1 MYNAFVMAKKY
12 ENELI
17 DLLSGIAVNHTM
29 SDTLSNLLTPQEFE
43 EMALRL
49 QIFKGLVKGKSQ
61 RQLAKDLNV
70 SLATVSRGSRELKYG
85 KPGIKK
91 VLEKSD

>member
-1 MYNAFVMAKKY
+1 MSKKY

-17 DLLSGIAVNHTM
+17 SLLSGIAVNNTM
-29 SDTLSNLLTPQEFE
+29 SDTLSNLLTPQEIE

-49 QIFKGLVKGKSQ
+49 QIFKGLLENKSQ
-61 RQLAKDLNV
+61 RRLAKDLNV

-85 KPGIKK
+85 KPGLKR
-91 VLEKSD
+91 VLTKSD

>member
-1 MYNAFVMAKKY
+1 MSKKY

-17 DLLSGIAVNHTM
+17 DLLSGIAVNGAM
-29 SDTLSNLLTPQEFE
+29 ADTLSNLLTPQELE

-49 QIFKGLVKGKSQ
+49 QIFKGLLKNKSQ

-70 SLATVSRGSRELKYG
+70 SLATISRGNRELKYG
-85 KPGIKK
+85 RAGIKK